1 MTVKIGA
8 DGWLEIPHSGN
19 ATDQAF
25 VGFGTRQPDEWQ
37 PAFKRTDAR
46 GRRVL
51 AVPPP
56 AWRGN
61 VVVWVRVNGVE
72 RREGTVRL

>member
-1 MTVKIGA
+1 MTVRRA
-8 DGWLEIPHSGN
+8 DDGWIEIPHSGS

-25 VGFGTRQPDEWQ
+25 IGFGARQPNEWR
-37 PAFKRTDAR
+37 PAFKRTGTR

-61 VVVWVRVNGVE
+61 VVVWVKVNGVE